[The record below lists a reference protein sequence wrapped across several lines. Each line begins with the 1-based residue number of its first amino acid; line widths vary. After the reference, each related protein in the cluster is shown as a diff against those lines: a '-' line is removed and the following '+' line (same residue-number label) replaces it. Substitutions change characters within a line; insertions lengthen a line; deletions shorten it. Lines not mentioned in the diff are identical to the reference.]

1 MDGLDE
7 TTPDLTKTS
16 ATEASNPE
24 ITCYIHSV
32 SPVKNASSNK
42 RKYFDFCLQTRD
54 EPLRALY
61 FVSEKQT
68 EMKTLEQVKSPVKI
82 QNYMY
87 DKQKQDVLITKYT
100 KVVPMAVDNVDFPH
114 TPMCNADG
122 LLENISSLQK
132 VAAEQVVS
140 IKAEVVQM
148 SGSKFIHTQR
158 YGSLKKQEVIIR
170 DNTSSTKVV
179 LWEEYVDCLEMNK
192 TYLLSNLRMK
202 GSKSE
207 KYLNTAKTEKFIFKE
222 TEPFTQPLVQVHE
235 DLSLIATTWTAK
247 ILGIQQAT
255 KQSTCVSC
263 NKIVQPQSNG
273 ILAECTSCKM
283 TQMLSSCPVQW
294 YLKIFIQNTNKVK
307 QNHKLSFYPNLASQ
321 LLNLLEVNLDFAN
334 ATETDFESLYRSKRT
349 LLSPLTPLITKL
361 QISH

>member
-1 MDGLDE
+1 MDSMDE
-7 TTPDLTKTS
+7 TPRS
-16 ATEASNPE
+16 TEMSGSQAPNQE

-32 SPVKNASSNK
+32 SPVKNASSSK
-42 RKYFDFCLQTRD
+42 RKYFDFSLQTRD
-54 EPLRALY
+54 EPLRALC

-68 EMKTLEQVKSPVKI
+68 ELKTLEQVKSPVKI
-82 QNYMY
+82 QNYNR
-87 DKQKQDVLITKYT
+87 QKQDLLITKYT
-100 KVVPMAVDNVDFPH
+100 KIVPLDKDDVNFPH

-140 IKAEVVQM
+140 IKAEVVQT
-148 SGSKFIHTQR
+148 SGCKTIHTQR

-179 LWEEYVDCLEMNK
+179 LWEEYVDCLEINK
-192 TYLLSNLRMK
+192 TYLLSNLRVK

-207 KYLNTAKTEKFIFKE
+207 KYLNTAKTEKFTFKE
-222 TEPFTQPLVQVHE
+222 TEPFAQPLVQVHE
-235 DLSLIATTWTAK
+235 DLSLTTTTWTAK

-263 NKIVQPQSNG
+263 NKIVTPQSND

-283 TQMLSSCPVQW
+283 TQMQSSCPVQW
-294 YLKIFIQNTNKVK
+294 YLKILVQNTDKLE
-307 QNHKLSFYPNLASQ
+307 QTHKLSFYPNLANQ
-321 LLNLLEVNLDFAN
+321 LFNILEVKLDFAT
-334 ATETDFESLYRSKRT
+334 ATDTDLKVAV
-349 LLSPLTPLITKL
+349 L
-361 QISH
+361 QNQKNIVVTFDSFNYKVTDIALA